1 MLFAF
6 TGIRRMPNGR
16 FKVATL
22 GVPGGPGKLYSG
34 SLRAATRFV
43 VPPGQPRHGF
53 ESLGEAQEFERN
65 IDEKTEM
72 ARIATMKGAACD
84 AAFDTTLL

>member
-16 FKVATL
+16 FKVVTL

-43 VPPGQPRHGF
+43 VPPGQPRLGF
-53 ESLGEAQEFERN
+53 ERLAAAQEFERN
-65 IDEKTEM
+65 IDEKAEI
-72 ARIATMKGAACD
+72 ARIGPMTGAACD
-84 AAFDTTLL
+84 AAFDQTLL